1 VKAAK
6 LKAAF
11 RVDPATRRRLE
22 DQLAVFEKAEE
33 VKRAGG
39 VHASER
45 LLREIAFYP
54 AHSKRVETPEYP
66 RVHRE
71 LIVEK
76 DLPCMVRGVR
86 QSTLGVPAEN
96 PYGAKQMETHHCII
110 EWALA
115 EAIDV
120 DKFNRTILPHLAERQ
135 PGNAEYRTAFDRKRL
150 PARVDHSVD
159 NLWVLCDVH
168 HRARYFGIHEIT
180 FPVWGAQ
187 GVDGGGVCGVCE
199 EEGGQPVNRSDPCE
213 SRRETLTAPRPRKRQ
228 ASRDVA

>member
-1 VKAAK
+1 MRG
-6 LKAAF
+6 F
-11 RVDPATRRRLE
+11 
-22 DQLAVFEKAEE
+22 
-33 VKRAGG
+33 G
-39 VHASER
+39 
-45 LLREIAFYP
+45 REP
-54 AHSKRVETPEYP
+54 GRTTSKRVETPEYR

-76 DLPCMVRGVR
+76 DLPCMVCGVR

-150 PARVDHSVD
+150 RAWVDHSVD
-159 NLWVLCDVH
+159 NLWVLVMCIPTWALW
-168 HRARYFGIHEIT
+168 RTCSSA
-180 FPVWGAQ
+180 
-187 GVDGGGVCGVCE
+187 
-199 EEGGQPVNRSDPCE
+199 
-213 SRRETLTAPRPRKRQ
+213 
-228 ASRDVA
+228 